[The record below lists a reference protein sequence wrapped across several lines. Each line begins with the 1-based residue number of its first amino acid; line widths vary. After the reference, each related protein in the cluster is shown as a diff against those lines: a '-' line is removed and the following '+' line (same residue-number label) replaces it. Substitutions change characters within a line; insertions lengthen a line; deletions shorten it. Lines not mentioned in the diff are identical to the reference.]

1 LTCSAEVSINV
12 ILSVRR
18 FLVPAGPGERTVEQC
33 VYQLNYCSY
42 YYFCDIFAH
51 LQSGEILIVSFT
63 DVGWSP
69 YFPLVSGLVTE
80 IGGIVSHGIKDTF
93 AVVAMSFAGVA
104 VWLS

>member
-1 LTCSAEVSINV
+1 
-12 ILSVRR
+12 
-18 FLVPAGPGERTVEQC
+18 
-33 VYQLNYCSY
+33 
-42 YYFCDIFAH
+42 
-51 LQSGEILIVSFT
+51 VSFT

-69 YFPLVSGLVTE
+69 YFPIVSGLVTE